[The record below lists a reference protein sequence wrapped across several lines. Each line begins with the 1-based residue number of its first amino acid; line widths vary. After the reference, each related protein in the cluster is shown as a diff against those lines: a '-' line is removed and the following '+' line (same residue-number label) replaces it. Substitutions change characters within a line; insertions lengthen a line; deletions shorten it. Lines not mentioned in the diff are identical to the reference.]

1 MRRFATAPM
10 STFESLFEQARAGSA
25 DLDDAEYPPHCEHRR
40 GHVRFKLADAGG
52 MIVHVRPGACHDDDF
67 LLQILF
73 QTGSCVFSRPA
84 DLGRFWTGPLAAAF
98 GVTSPSTI
106 VAALGATDSPPVD
119 TEPPCQ
125 PVPAT
130 SDEARLSRPPAA
142 SDRTHEPP
150 MPVLTSNVLTSAV
163 LTSAVLAERLAR
175 VVLGQ
180 EHALERV
187 ASAVAAQLTKQH
199 PTRPGSVLLIGPT
212 GTGKT
217 ATIEALPA
225 ALADLGRD
233 GAHVLRIDCGELT
246 DSIQL
251 TRLLGAPPG
260 YVGHA
265 ATTPLLEAL
274 ARPGCILLL
283 DEIEKA
289 HPDVHD
295 LLLGLLD
302 AGRLTS
308 PSGEAIEAP
317 HCVVALTSN
326 LHVDRLAERLA
337 PVAAG
342 DRWAVQRVCREHL
355 VDAGLPPELVGR
367 IGAFA
372 VFAPLDDEAHRH
384 AAEGAVLALAREYG
398 LSPTT
403 VDPVV
408 LDVVID
414 IAGETGIGVRALYH
428 AARELLA
435 EAFAA
440 AVVDGVRGLVVI
452 TAGPPVEI
460 SRARRSSARHGA

>member
-1 MRRFATAPM
+1 
-10 STFESLFEQARAGSA
+10 
-25 DLDDAEYPPHCEHRR
+25 
-40 GHVRFKLADAGG
+40 
-52 MIVHVRPGACHDDDF
+52 
-67 LLQILF
+67 
-73 QTGSCVFSRPA
+73 
-84 DLGRFWTGPLAAAF
+84 
-98 GVTSPSTI
+98 
-106 VAALGATDSPPVD
+106 
-119 TEPPCQ
+119 
-125 PVPAT
+125 
-130 SDEARLSRPPAA
+130 
-142 SDRTHEPP
+142 
-150 MPVLTSNVLTSAV
+150 
-163 LTSAVLAERLAR
+163 
-175 VVLGQ
+175 
-180 EHALERV
+180 
-187 ASAVAAQLTKQH
+187 
-199 PTRPGSVLLIGPT
+199 VLLIGPT

-225 ALADLGRD
+225 ALAALGRD
-233 GAHVLRIDCGELT
+233 GARVFRIDCGELT

-265 ATTPLLEAL
+265 GTTPLLDAL

-308 PSGEAIEAP
+308 PGGEATEAP

-326 LHVDRLAERLA
+326 LHVDRLAEQLV

-372 VFAPLDDEAHRH
+372 VFTPLGDEAYRH
-384 AAEGAVLALAREYG
+384 AAEGAVRALAGEYG
-398 LSPTT
+398 LMPAS

-408 LDVVID
+408 LDVVVD

-440 AVVDGVRGLVVI
+440 AIADGLRGSVAI
-452 TAGPPVEI
+452 AAGPPVEVR
-460 SRARRSSARHGA
+460 RARRSSARRSA